1 MTETMGLIREL
12 ERVQR
17 FAQDLSDPRSYA
29 ALSRYRRD
37 LEADLG
43 KQQRGQ
49 VRQLMI

>member
-1 MTETMGLIREL
+1 MTEIMGLIREL

-17 FAQDLSDPRSYA
+17 FAQDLSDPRSSA

-43 KQQRGQ
+43 KDQRGQ
-49 VRQLMI
+49 VRQLMF

>member
-1 MTETMGLIREL
+1 MTETYGLTREL

-17 FAQDLSDPRSYA
+17 FAQDLSDPRSSA

-37 LEADLG
+37 LEVDLG

-49 VRQLMI
+49 VRQVMF

>member
-43 KQQRGQ
+43 KQQRGS
-49 VRQLMI
+49 VRRLMI